1 MAMKITKTRDEW
13 YNDYMDYR
21 LSFKYKKPAN
31 DFVRCFLNWCDRTYP
46 KTKFLNQVMIDTWCT
61 KRDTE
66 KNISHAS
73 RTLAVNAF
81 LRYMNGRGEGPFEY
95 TLHGEIEKSPEPV
108 LFDYEEVK
116 NFFRAVDEL
125 EYKENCYLPYPR
137 FQSKLKCMIAPAI
150 FRLIYSTG
158 MRPNEARWL
167 DCKDVDLERKVIYIR
182 KSKGYHERIIAL
194 HESTAMMLRQYN
206 ELMSKEMPGRKVFF
220 PNDKDH
226 YRDSYYI
233 RTIFNRCW
241 YKYNK
246 KTSDRNVVVYSFRHN
261 YAVQNILSW
270 KHTGYDFDMNLLALC
285 KSMGHQRPES
295 TLYYF
300 HLVPQLADMLEDIE
314 GDSICEIL
322 PDIL

>member
-1 MAMKITKTRDEW
+1 
-13 YNDYMDYR
+13 
-21 LSFKYKKPAN
+21 
-31 DFVRCFLNWCDRTYP
+31 
-46 KTKFLNQVMIDTWCT
+46 
-61 KRDTE
+61 
-66 KNISHAS
+66 
-73 RTLAVNAF
+73 
-81 LRYMNGRGEGPFEY
+81 
-95 TLHGEIEKSPEPV
+95 
-108 LFDYEEVK
+108 
-116 NFFRAVDEL
+116 
-125 EYKENCYLPYPR
+125 
-137 FQSKLKCMIAPAI
+137 
-150 FRLIYSTG
+150 
-158 MRPNEARWL
+158 
-167 DCKDVDLERKVIYIR
+167 
-182 KSKGYHERIIAL
+182 
-194 HESTAMMLRQYN
+194 
-206 ELMSKEMPGRKVFF
+206 MSKEMPGRKVFF
-220 PNDKDH
+220 PNDRDH